1 MVKTLNAKGVT
12 VYDTIHGAG
21 TKIFFNSLA
30 NPRPLYS
37 FIFNGCDFHTLMTND
52 KWTNQFSKKYSRD
65 SNPGYERCMAEMKL
79 LS

>member
-1 MVKTLNAKGVT
+1 M
-12 VYDTIHGAG
+12 YDTIHGAG

-37 FIFNGCDFHTLMTND
+37 FIFNGCDFHTLMT
-52 KWTNQFSKKYSRD
+52 KTNGPISFPKKYSWD
-65 SNPGYERCMAEMKL
+65 SNPEYEGCMAEMKL